1 MQKNEKKIKVLLTF
15 QEEGQNGGPYHSH
28 QRILQSDLSKKY
40 EFIPLNV
47 PRFRKL
53 IKPKETIRFIKI
65 IQNSGARILH
75 FSGLQLEGFHV
86 LFLSKIAGN
95 IKSVCAVRGSVKDVI
110 KMKESHR
117 KIMSAMEKWTL
128 KHSDACYGVS
138 EYVANWDLLKNNA
151 SNCVG
156 AIYNFFE
163 YTPDGITNCKDN
175 RKRIRHELGLGENDI
190 VIISTGRIIKDKGYE
205 VLLRLILRDNWDN
218 CKFVIVGNG
227 NYKDEMY
234 SELVKNGKDRNVLF
248 TGFRND
254 IPALLDASDIF
265 VTCTL
270 HETLGNSV
278 IEASYHKLP
287 VVATNTGGIPEI
299 VVHEETGY
307 LFNINDDDALYSYTK
322 LLVQDS
328 EKRRILGSYGR
339 VQIENKFNKKHIEDQ
354 LDSLYTSILK

>member
-1 MQKNEKKIKVLLTF
+1 MNEKKIKVLLTF
-15 QEEGQNGGPYHSH
+15 QENGQNGGPYHSH
-28 QRILQSDLSKKY
+28 KRIMQSGLTEKY
-40 EFIPLNV
+40 EFVPLVV

-53 IKPKETIRFIKI
+53 INPAVAKKFITEIR
-65 IQNSGARILH
+65 NSGANIVH
-75 FSGLQLEGFHV
+75 FSGLHLEGFHV
-86 LFLSKIAGN
+86 LLLSKLSR
-95 IKSVCAVRGSVKDVI
+95 KVKTVCAVRGSVKDAI
-110 KMKESHR
+110 KMNKTHRILESALER
-117 KIMSAMEKWTL
+117 WTL
-128 KHSDACYGVS
+128 RHSDACYGVS
-138 EYVANWDLLKNNA
+138 NYVSNWDLIRDNA
-151 SNCVG
+151 KNCVG
-156 AIYNFFE
+156 TIYNFFE
-163 YTPDGITNCKDN
+163 YGSNSKEDTRII
-175 RKRIRHELGLGENDI
+175 RKKVRNELGIGDEEI

-205 VLLRLILRDNWDN
+205 VLLRLILRDNWNN

-234 SELVKNGKDRNVLF
+234 SELVKNGKDKNVIF

-299 VVHEETGY
+299 VIHEKTGY
-307 LFNINDDDALYSYTK
+307 LFNINDDDALYSYIK
-322 LLVQDS
+322 LLIQDPD
-328 EKRRILGSYGR
+328 KREQLGNMGKI
-339 VQIENKFNKKHIEDQ
+339 QIETQFNKEKIEDQ

>member
-1 MQKNEKKIKVLLTF
+1 MNEEKIKVLLTF
-15 QEEGQNGGPYHSH
+15 QENGQNGGPYHSH
-28 QRILQSDLSKKY
+28 QRIMQSGLNQKY
-40 EFIPLNV
+40 EFIPLVV
-47 PRFRKL
+47 PRFKKL
-53 IKPKETIRFIKI
+53 IKPNEAIRFIKNI
-65 IQNSGARILH
+65 KTSKARVLH

-86 LFLSKIAGN
+86 LILAKLAGKTRN
-95 IKSVCAVRGSVKDVI
+95 VCAIRGSVKDVL

-128 KHSDACYGVS
+128 KHSDVCYGVS
-138 EYVANWDLLKNNA
+138 EYVANWDLIKNNA
-151 SNCVG
+151 NNCAG

-163 YTPDGITNCKDN
+163 YTHDSATDCKDN
-175 RKRIRHELGLGENDI
+175 RKRIRHELGLGEDDI

-205 VLLRLILRDNWDN
+205 ALLRLILRDNWND

-227 NYKDEMY
+227 NYKDEMH
-234 SELVKNGKDRNVLF
+234 SELVKNGKDKSVIF

-299 VVHEETGY
+299 VIHEKTGY
-307 LFNINDDDALYSYTK
+307 LFNINDDDALYSYIK
-322 LLVQDS
+322 LLIQDPD
-328 EKRRILGSYGR
+328 KREQLGNKGKI
-339 VQIENKFNKKHIEDQ
+339 QIETQFNKEKIEDQ
-354 LDSLYTSILK
+354 LDSLYKSILK